1 MRAQLRVQV
10 AHTRTSP
17 GSSPGRHVA
26 EPRARLIP
34 SAGPVPPLPRPQ
46 RPRSLSSRLA
56 LPEAAAEE
64 LRRLAPGRT
73 GSTRDVF

>member
-1 MRAQLRVQV
+1 MGQEL
-10 AHTRTSP
+10 H
-17 GSSPGRHVA
+17 SSSVTG
-26 EPRARLIP
+26 
-34 SAGPVPPLPRPQ
+34 
-46 RPRSLSSRLA
+46 SLSSRLA